1 MRNAYSNTAECT
13 PQCTIRRQLAEIQLS
28 ERDRQRAMYA
38 LRDAEAIFN
47 AVNWARDGIG
57 SLGTL
62 LLKPVFRN

>member
-1 MRNAYSNTAECT
+1 MRTACRNTVECIA
-13 PQCTIRRQLAEIQLS
+13 QGTIRRQLAEIQLS

-38 LRDAEAIFN
+38 LRDAEAIFS
-47 AVNWARDGIG
+47 ALNWARDRIG